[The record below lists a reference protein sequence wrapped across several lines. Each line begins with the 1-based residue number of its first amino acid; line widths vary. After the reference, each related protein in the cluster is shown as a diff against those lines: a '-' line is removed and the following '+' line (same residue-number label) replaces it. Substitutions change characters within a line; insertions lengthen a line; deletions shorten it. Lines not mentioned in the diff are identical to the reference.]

1 MGAHRRRVA
10 LHPGRVIA
18 NMYNFF
24 QAASLFETL
33 VMLMLSEIP
42 K

>member
-1 MGAHRRRVA
+1 MH
-10 LHPGRVIA
+10 I
-18 NMYNFF
+18 FF

>member
-1 MGAHRRRVA
+1 MH
-10 LHPGRVIA
+10 I
-18 NMYNFF
+18 FF

-33 VMLMLSEIP
+33 VMLVLSEIP